1 MMIWT
6 DISTIITP
14 YLGLIL
20 LIGIGVLAAWRHILT
35 PELIN
40 QLSEII
46 LILIIPV
53 FVFWNAASGSIKTV
67 ISQAPWM
74 FGIGLCSGFVG
85 YAFASAIAR
94 IFHWEW
100 PQRAV
105 LLVSGVTGNTGFL
118 GIPICAALYGSQGT
132 ILAVLFDL
140 GASIYLFT
148 LGIGAFQNSGQFT
161 DSSPARKSLL
171 IKQIFNPIFIALLLG
186 VAISLSD
193 RRLPS
198 FLEYP
203 LNSLSNTAIPIMML
217 ILGGLIYNTYL
228 DYHVGNRKLI
238 FLSLFKLI
246 ILPLLTWVAILS
258 LPLTDT
264 SREIAVVQAAMPSAI
279 MAATLAA
286 RYNADASLAANAT
299 MITTLV
305 SMLTIPIFAFIVH

>member
-1 MMIWT
+1 MMIWA
-6 DISTIITP
+6 DIATIITP
-14 YLGLIL
+14 YLGLII
-20 LIGIGVLAAWRHILT
+20 LIGVGVLAAWLHILT

-67 ISQAPWM
+67 INQAPWM

-85 YAFASAIAR
+85 YAVASAIAR

-148 LGIGAFQNSGQFT
+148 LGIGVFQNSGQFT

-193 RRLPS
+193 KRLPL

-238 FLSLFKLI
+238 LISFLS
-246 ILPLLTWVAILS
+246 
-258 LPLTDT
+258 
-264 SREIAVVQAAMPSAI
+264 
-279 MAATLAA
+279 
-286 RYNADASLAANAT
+286 
-299 MITTLV
+299 
-305 SMLTIPIFAFIVH
+305 